1 MFCNFCGKKIAP
13 EDRVCPYCGQ
23 AQESR
28 SGGNGFWDILT
39 NPSAA
44 DDADPEPVRTV
55 QEPVRPMREPA
66 PPMPT
71 PPVPSDRR
79 RRRSSRGILI
89 LSIIT
94 VVLLL
99 ASIALD
105 VLLFLNIVGINTK
118 LETISEALTEVDGST
133 EALAPETTPPASS
146 ETKAP
151 TEPTSAPTTAATG
164 EPSTAELYLI
174 RYVSRYEYMYDDKD
188 GAISREDI
196 TDVYQTTVGEM
207 NQKLR
212 MPLEVEDY
220 RGEPLI
226 LEGSQPC
233 ICLTLTQDRVDKL
246 YNEFD
251 RDGTDTFGFDVSMSY
266 SVYERKKC
274 GDHTDRRQRK
284 YWPAGSVYRCG
295 SCRRADIQVEME
307 RRQNPELRLV

>member
-44 DDADPEPVRTV
+44 DDADPEPMRTV
-55 QEPVRPMREPA
+55 REPVRPMREPA
-66 PPMPT
+66 PPMPA

-133 EALAPETTPPASS
+133 EALAPETTPPAPS

-151 TEPTSAPTTAATG
+151 TEPTAEPTTTASTE
-164 EPSTAELYLI
+164 EPSETEGTSDPENTNDAANDKPSEVRIITQPVVTAEKKELTVTYKGDKVI
-174 RYVSRYEYMYDDKD
+174 WKYMSDSGWKEITPADKQFEIIDDKAL
-188 GAISREDI
+188 GISTLKVIGEDI
-196 TDVYQTTVGEM
+196 HLYTKYMCVVKGADG
-207 NQKLR
+207 R
-212 MPLEVEDY
+212 EVESK
-220 RGEPLI
+220 PVNL
-226 LEGSQPC
+226 
-233 ICLTLTQDRVDKL
+233 V
-246 YNEFD
+246 
-251 RDGTDTFGFDVSMSY
+251 
-266 SVYERKKC
+266 
-274 GDHTDRRQRK
+274 
-284 YWPAGSVYRCG
+284 
-295 SCRRADIQVEME
+295 
-307 RRQNPELRLV
+307 QNPASPNP

>member
-39 NPSAA
+39 NPSA

-55 QEPVRPMREPA
+55 REPVRPMREPA

-79 RRRSSRGILI
+79 RRKTGRGILI

-133 EALAPETTPPASS
+133 EALAPEATPPASS

-151 TEPTSAPTTAATG
+151 TEPATEPTTAATG
-164 EPSTAELYLI
+164 EPQATDGAPDPAATAENTENGPI
-174 RYVSRYEYMYDDKD
+174 TEQPVSIADGVKAGESAAKFEISYTGDGCRAVWFIGSKDDEKGWDIIDVSSARFNGRYELIDDNGHSSLKII
-188 GAISREDI
+188 GPSE
-196 TDVYQTTVGEM
+196 DVYG
-207 NQKLR
+207 R
-212 MPLEVEDY
+212 
-220 RGEPLI
+220 
-226 LEGSQPC
+226 
-233 ICLTLTQDRVDKL
+233 
-246 YNEFD
+246 
-251 RDGTDTFGFDVSMSY
+251 
-266 SVYERKKC
+266 
-274 GDHTDRRQRK
+274 
-284 YWPAGSVYRCG
+284 YRCEIFQG
-295 SCRRADIQVEME
+295 DSCVATSNTVTF
-307 RRQNPELRLV
+307 LKSK